1 MLACRSLL
9 QCPQQGGAGLSCLRY
24 TCLVFTVRFLESSS
38 RTPSTSARS
47 HQRASRGEGPC
58 ACSLYYFLKWH
69 NQPFTA
75 EDAEDAKDTRRRI
88 REATLHPGLI
98 TADRIFSF
106 CSAGRRGRCGG
117 GARPGTGFHSPGP

>member
-1 MLACRSLL
+1 MGTRR
-9 QCPQQGGAGLSCLRY
+9 GGATRHPWDRLGITRPSFY

-75 EDAEDAKDTRRRI
+75 EDAEDAEHTRRRI
-88 REATLHPGLI
+88 CEATLHPGLI
-98 TADRIFSF
+98 AADRIFSF
-106 CSAGRRGRCGG
+106 RSA
-117 GARPGTGFHSPGP
+117 

>member
-58 ACSLYYFLKWH
+58 ACSLYYFLKCHSTWYWYLV
-69 NQPFTA
+69 FGTWYLVFGIYTFSGWVGTA
-75 EDAEDAKDTRRRI
+75 F
-88 REATLHPGLI
+88 GL
-98 TADRIFSF
+98 
-106 CSAGRRGRCGG
+106 C
-117 GARPGTGFHSPGP
+117 GTGTPVPRIQFMPILKRSNSSWPWT

>member
-58 ACSLYYFLKWH
+58 ACSLYYFLKCH
-69 NQPFTA
+69 KVPSTA
-75 EDAEDAKDTRRRI
+75 FSKIPSAARDHYHYDSL
-88 REATLHPGLI
+88 EAPSRDCMDPTCPVVE
-98 TADRIFSF
+98 R
-106 CSAGRRGRCGG
+106 
-117 GARPGTGFHSPGP
+117 

>member
-9 QCPQQGGAGLSCLRY
+9 QCPQQGGAGLSCWLY

-58 ACSLYYFLKWH
+58 ACSLYYFLKCHSLWSRGPRQARFWLVGVEVSVH
-69 NQPFTA
+69 GFRGCG
-75 EDAEDAKDTRRRI
+75 K
-88 REATLHPGLI
+88 TLCQ
-98 TADRIFSF
+98 A
-106 CSAGRRGRCGG
+106 
-117 GARPGTGFHSPGP
+117 